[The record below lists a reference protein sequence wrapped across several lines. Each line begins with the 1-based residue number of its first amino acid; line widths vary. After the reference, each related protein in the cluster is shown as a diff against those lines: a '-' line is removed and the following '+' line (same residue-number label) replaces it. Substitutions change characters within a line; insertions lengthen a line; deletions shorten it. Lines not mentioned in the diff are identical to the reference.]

1 MLNRNLNRVGVV
13 ILAAG
18 QGKRLNCTDK
28 PKVMCEIGGKPIV
41 SYAVDTLRQIGFK
54 KEQIC
59 LVVGFK
65 KEKIEEYF
73 KDKVSY
79 AVQEQ
84 QLGTGHA
91 AYIGMITLP
100 GNIKEV
106 LVMGGDDSAFYS
118 AATILDLISRH
129 ERSKATVSVLSV
141 ELDEPSLFGRIIKYN
156 DGRIEIVEK
165 EYLTEEQKKIKE
177 INAGTYVFNRAWF
190 ENMFPRMPKMKKL
203 GEFGINPSVT
213 MAQKEGKKVQVVKLK
228 NSREWFGVNTP
239 AELAEADR
247 RKNFKL

>member
-1 MLNRNLNRVGVV
+1 MLNSKLSKVGAV
-13 ILAAG
+13 IMAAG
-18 QGKRLNCTDK
+18 KGTRLNCTDK

-41 SYAVDTLRQIGFK
+41 SYVVDTLRQIGFK

-65 KEKIEEYF
+65 KEKIEEYL

-91 AYIGMITLP
+91 AYTGMINLP
-100 GNIKEV
+100 GNITEV

-118 AATILDLISRH
+118 AETILDLISRH
-129 ERSKATVSVLSV
+129 ERNKATVSVLSV
-141 ELDEPSLFGRIIKYN
+141 ELDEPSLFGRIVKYD
-156 DGRIEIVEK
+156 DGRVEIIEK

-177 INAGTYVFNRAWF
+177 INAGTYVFNRSWF

-213 MAQKEGKKVQVVKLK
+213 MAQKEGKKIQVVKLQD
-228 NSREWFGVNTP
+228 NQEWFGVNTP
-239 AELAEADR
+239 AELEEADK
-247 RKNFKL
+247 RKSII